1 MERKYLGMNKNICFG
16 LGYLFADFVAIITLI
31 LFIVDKDLDKDEKR
45 MCVDTFALWIIDFV
59 IGRICEFIPF
69 GDIISLVI
77 GLAILVVTIIAAVK
91 RFQGNFAWKL
101 PVISDISAAII
112 K

>member
-1 MERKYLGMNKNICFG
+1 MERKYLGMKKNICFG

-45 MCVDTFALWIIDFV
+45 MCVDTFVLFV
-59 IGRICEFIPF
+59 IGFVVSMICEYIPF
-69 GDIISLVI
+69 GGLINAVI
-77 GLAILVVTIIAAVK
+77 GLALFVLIIIAAVK
-91 RFQGNFAWKL
+91 RFKGDFAWKL

>member
-1 MERKYLGMNKNICFG
+1 MERKYLGMKKNICFG
-16 LGYLFADFVAIITLI
+16 LGYLFAIVTLV
-31 LFIVDKDLDKDEKR
+31 LMIVDKELDKDEKR

-59 IGRICEFIPF
+59 IGQICEFIPF
-69 GDIISLVI
+69 GGIISLVI
-77 GLAILVVTIIAAVK
+77 GLAIFVVVIIAAVK
-91 RFQGNFAWKL
+91 RFQGDFAWKL